1 MISFMQENADET
13 LDNTEF
19 TKYVGTQLAS
29 VDVTQDQSTQELRNL
44 WDEVRNLQYSK
55 EDAFI
60 A

>member
-1 MISFMQENADET
+1 MQENADET